1 MGIARR
7 NERGVERTL
16 CSYIYIMKFM
26 KFVHFIKNQN
36 NKSLGNKKKQLVKY
50 FQLFIDIK
58 SIMLL

>member
-7 NERGVERTL
+7 DERGVGRTL

-36 NKSLGNKKKQLVKY
+36 NKSLGNKKTAGQI
-50 FQLFIDIK
+50 F
-58 SIMLL
+58 SIIY